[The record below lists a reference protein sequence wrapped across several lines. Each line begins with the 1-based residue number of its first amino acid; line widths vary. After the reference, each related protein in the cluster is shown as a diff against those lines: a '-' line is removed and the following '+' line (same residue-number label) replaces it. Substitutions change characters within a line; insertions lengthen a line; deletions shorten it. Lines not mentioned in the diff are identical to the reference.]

1 MRGQVQYVPC
11 RISHLQSYHLIMK
24 CSFEDK
30 GQQMMHRL
38 GGRTS
43 YTQSHSHALLLLG
56 WVLRILNFPL
66 FSSAFLWESEAF
78 QFVAKI
84 HAKKQQQQQP
94 PVKTNQPT
102 EDLPLWLTLCS
113 SHRQPLCI
121 TSSLLCSTPKGCCF
135 QPCLSNQ
142 CCCCQGRGLGSAWEL
157 FSCLHGKLNQN

>member
-1 MRGQVQYVPC
+1 
-11 RISHLQSYHLIMK
+11 MK
-24 CSFEDK
+24 YSFEDK

-84 HAKKQQQQQP
+84 HAKKQQQQP
-94 PVKTNQPT
+94 PVQTNQPT
-102 EDLPLWLTLCS
+102 EDLPPLADTLLVS
-113 SHRQPLCI
+113 QAATVHHFKPLVQH
-121 TSSLLCSTPKGCCF
+121 SE
-135 QPCLSNQ
+135 
-142 CCCCQGRGLGSAWEL
+142 GLL
-157 FSCLHGKLNQN
+157 FSALPF